1 MTRQHSQPGQP
12 GQPVSEAGQTLTHA
26 EIRRYGRHLV
36 LPEVGRE
43 GQERL
48 KRARV
53 LLVGVGGLGSPAA
66 LYLAAAG
73 VGTLGIAEFDTVDET
88 NLQRQILYSASDV
101 GRPKIEAAAERLKD
115 TNPYVEVEAH
125 GVRLDVSNALE
136 LVSSYDLVIDG
147 SDNFSTRYLVNDACV
162 MAGKPDVFGS
172 IYRFEGQVSVFCTQ
186 EGPCYRCLFPEPPPP
201 GVVPSCAEAGVLG
214 VLPGIIGSLQ
224 ANEALKLI
232 LEKGKPLI
240 GRLLLFDALASSFRE
255 LALPR
260 DQACSVCGSNPTRTT
275 LEQYDE
281 TCPSPETAETPEVSG
296 HGSRAAARGIDIT
309 PAQLQE
315 WLGNAAELTVLDVRT
330 PVEVQICRLE
340 DSTWIPMHE
349 LGERWG
355 ELDRERRAVVY
366 CHHGTRSAQVVR
378 FLRAQGLSN
387 VWNLAGGIDQWSLD
401 VDPGVPR
408 Y

>member
-1 MTRQHSQPGQP
+1 MTRRYSQPAQPGQ
-12 GQPVSEAGQTLTHA
+12 QTLTHA
-26 EIRRYGRHLV
+26 EIRRYGRHLI

-43 GQERL
+43 GQERF

-73 VGTLGIAEFDTVDET
+73 VGTLGIVEFDAVDET

-101 GRPKIEAAAERLKD
+101 GRSKIEAAAERIED
-115 TNPYVEVEAH
+115 INPHVEVEAH
-125 GVRLDVSNALE
+125 GFRLDASNALD
-136 LVSSYDLVIDG
+136 LVSSYDLVVDG

-172 IYRFEGQVSVFCTQ
+172 IYRFEGQVSVFCTP

-201 GVVPSCAEAGVLG
+201 GAVPSCAEAGVLG
-214 VLPGIIGSLQ
+214 VLPGVIGSLQ

-232 LEKGKPLI
+232 LDKGKALI

-255 LALPR
+255 LVLPR
-260 DQACSVCGSNPTRTT
+260 DEACSVCGSNPTRTT

-281 TCPSPETAETPEVSG
+281 ICPAPETLETPEVSENEPQALAG
-296 HGSRAAARGIDIT
+296 GIDIT
-309 PAQLQE
+309 PAQFQE
-315 WLGNAAELTVLDVRT
+315 WLGNGADLTVLDVRT
-330 PVEVQICRLE
+330 PVEVQICQLD
-340 DSTWIPMHE
+340 DSAWIPMHE
-349 LGERWG
+349 LGERWQ
-355 ELDRERRAVVY
+355 ELDSERRTVVY
-366 CHHGTRSAQVVR
+366 CHHGIRSAQVVR

-387 VWNLAGGIDQWSLD
+387 VWNLAGGIDRWSLD
-401 VDPGVPR
+401 VNPDVPR

>member
-1 MTRQHSQPGQP
+1 MTRQHSQAAQP
-12 GQPVSEAGQTLTHA
+12 AQPVSEDSQSLTHE
-26 EIRRYGRHLV
+26 EIRRYGRHLI

-43 GQERL
+43 GQEKL

-73 VGTLGIAEFDTVDET
+73 VGTLGIAEFDAVDET

-101 GRPKIEAAAERLKD
+101 GRPKIEAAAERIKD
-115 TNPYVEVEAH
+115 INPHVAVEAH
-125 GVRLDVSNALE
+125 GARLDASNALD

-201 GVVPSCAEAGVLG
+201 GAVPSCAEAGVLG

-232 LEKGKPLI
+232 LDKGKPLI

-255 LALPR
+255 LVLPR

-281 TCPSPETAETPEVSG
+281 TCPSPETAEMPGASE
-296 HGSRAAARGIDIT
+296 HGAQAPAGGIDIA

-315 WLGNAAELTVLDVRT
+315 LLRNASEITVLDVRT
-330 PVEVQICRLE
+330 QVEVQICRL
-340 DSTWIPMHE
+340 DGSTWIPMHE

-355 ELDRERRAVVY
+355 ELDRETRAVVY

-401 VDPGVPR
+401 VDSGVPR